1 MNGKSIL
8 IIHLSRLGDTIQS
21 LPAVKL
27 LKEDNPGCRITYMG
41 IKDFC
46 VLIEGIPWIDRLITI
61 PWQTVREI
69 MGEKKEG

>member
-1 MNGKSIL
+1 MKGKSIL
-8 IIHLSRLGDTIQS
+8 IINLSRLGDTIQS

-46 VLIEGIPWIDRLITI
+46 VLIEGIP
-61 PWQTVREI
+61 
-69 MGEKKEG
+69 G